1 MEEERKGGGAEAT
14 WGSTEDVPRRP
25 NETTKDV
32 VDETHLRERTQALL
46 QEADLQTTTGACQAE
61 GKRSGCEKDAQ
72 ARSGRDA
79 KGHRR
84 TKEDTKWTLTET
96 KTTERKRRNVDA
108 VRGIR
113 KQLES
118 EFGVGLADKKAVI
131 REEVDAFLEQ
141 NLLAQNGDQDPHE
154 VKDETRTEAEEPTDE
169 FHTQTNQGSKRKSG
183 AFGSLLSPNMAA
195 FVGQEE
201 MPRTQVVKFLWKY
214 IKENDLQDP
223 SNRRKINLDE
233 KLASLF
239 TPPLNMLNMNK
250 QLSKHVFQ
258 REAEPAQKKK
268 KVPKNK
274 SNASAKDTP
283 KGIKSVTRSLK
294 VKEKKARNHPLFLM
308 SPELQAFFG
317 TGEREMARPVAV
329 KHIWDYIREHNLQNP
344 ADKRQ
349 ILLDAK
355 LGTIFEAPVDMFS
368 MNKQLSRHL
377 KSLQQ

>member
-1 MEEERKGGGAEAT
+1 M
-14 WGSTEDVPRRP
+14 
-25 NETTKDV
+25 
-32 VDETHLRERTQALL
+32 
-46 QEADLQTTTGACQAE
+46 
-61 GKRSGCEKDAQ
+61 
-72 ARSGRDA
+72 
-79 KGHRR
+79 
-84 TKEDTKWTLTET
+84 
-96 KTTERKRRNVDA
+96 
-108 VRGIR
+108 RGIR

-169 FHTQTNQGSKRKSG
+169 LHTQTNHGSKRKSG